1 MENDENS
8 LTLGDIKVNE
18 LVEVSG
24 FQKNNKVMI
33 DKLLAMGITR
43 GAGIKVL
50 RFAPL
55 GDPID
60 IEVKGTNLSLRKE
73 EAKLVYVRRVK

>member
-1 MENDENS
+1 MDNNKDS
-8 LTLGDIKVNE
+8 LTLGDLKANDK
-18 LVEVSG
+18 VEVTG
-24 FQKNNKVMI
+24 FQRDSKEII
-33 DKLLAMGITR
+33 DKLLAMGFSR
-43 GAGIKVL
+43 GAAIKIL

-73 EAKLVYVRRVK
+73 EAKLVYVRRA

>member
-1 MENDENS
+1 MENNKSS
-8 LTLGDIKVNE
+8 LTLGDLKTNDQ
-18 LVEVSG
+18 VEVTG
-24 FQKNNKVMI
+24 FQGDSKEMTG
-33 DKLLAMGITR
+33 KLLAMGITR
-43 GAGIKVL
+43 GAEIKIL

-73 EAKLVYVRRVK
+73 EAKLVYVRRV

>member
-1 MENDENS
+1 MKDEQEL
-8 LTLGDIKVNE
+8 LTLGDLKPNDHVIVT
-18 LVEVSG
+18 G
-24 FQKNNKVMI
+24 FQKNSKSMI
-33 DKLLAMGITR
+33 SNLLAMGITR

-60 IEVKGTNLSLRKE
+60 IEVKGTSLSLRKV
-73 EAKLVYVRRVK
+73 EAKLVFVRRV

>member
-1 MENDENS
+1 MGNNNET
-8 LTLGDIKVNE
+8 LTLEDLKTNDQ
-18 LVEVSG
+18 VEVTG
-24 FQKNNKVMI
+24 FQRDSKEMI

-43 GAGIKVL
+43 GAEIKIL

-60 IEVKGTNLSLRKE
+60 IEVKGTSLSLRKE
-73 EAKLVYVRRVK
+73 EAKLVHVRRA

>member
-1 MENDENS
+1 MENKLDS
-8 LTLGDIKVNE
+8 LTLGDLNADDHA
-18 LVEVSG
+18 EVTG
-24 FQKNNKVMI
+24 FQRDSKEMI

-43 GAGIKVL
+43 GAEIKII

-73 EAKLVYVRRVK
+73 EAKLVYVRRV

>member
-1 MENDENS
+1 MENNKYS
-8 LTLGDIKVNE
+8 LTLGDLKANDQA
-18 LVEVSG
+18 EVTG
-24 FQKNNKVMI
+24 FQRNSKEMTS
-33 DKLLAMGITR
+33 KLLAMGISR
-43 GAGIKVL
+43 GAEIKIL

-73 EAKLVYVRRVK
+73 EAKLVYVRRA

>member
-1 MENDENS
+1 MKNNKDS
-8 LTLGDIKVNE
+8 LTLGDLKAND
-18 LVEVSG
+18 LVEVTG
-24 FQKNNKVMI
+24 FQRDSKEMTS
-33 DKLLAMGITR
+33 KLLAMGISR
-43 GAGIKVL
+43 GAAIRIL

-73 EAKLVYVRRVK
+73 EAKLVYVRRV

>member
-1 MENDENS
+1 MTDDKAL
-8 LTLGDIKVNE
+8 LTLERLKKNE
-18 LVEVSG
+18 LVEVTG
-24 FQKNNKVMI
+24 FERISKEVV
-33 DKLLAMGITR
+33 DRLLAMGIAK
-43 GAGIKVL
+43 GAEVKIV

-73 EAKLVYVRRVK
+73 EAKLILVRRK

>member
-1 MENDENS
+1 MENKVES
-8 LTLGDIKVNE
+8 LTLGDLKTNDHA
-18 LVEVSG
+18 EVTG
-24 FQKNNKVMI
+24 FQKDSKEMI
-33 DKLLAMGITR
+33 GKLLSMGITR
-43 GAGIKVL
+43 GAAIKIL

-73 EAKLVYVRRVK
+73 EAKLVKVRRV

>member
-1 MENDENS
+1 MINSKDS
-8 LTLGDIKVNE
+8 LTLEGLKTDDQ
-18 LVEVSG
+18 VEVTGVQRNS
-24 FQKNNKVMI
+24 KEII

-43 GAGIKVL
+43 GAVIKIL

-73 EAKLVYVRRVK
+73 EAKLVYVRRV

>member
-1 MENDENS
+1 MENKVDS
-8 LTLGDIKVNE
+8 LTLGDLKANDH
-18 LVEVSG
+18 VEVTG
-24 FQKNNKVMI
+24 FQRDSKEMTS
-33 DKLLAMGITR
+33 KLLAMGITR
-43 GAGIKVL
+43 GAAIKIL

-73 EAKLVYVRRVK
+73 EANLVYVRRV

>member
-1 MENDENS
+1 MEYYENS
-8 LTLGDIKVNE
+8 LTLADLKANDQA
-18 LVEVSG
+18 EVTG
-24 FQKNNKVMI
+24 FQRDSKEMTS
-33 DKLLAMGITR
+33 KLLAMGISR
-43 GAGIKVL
+43 GAVIKIL

-73 EAKLVYVRRVK
+73 EAKLVYVRRA

>member
-1 MENDENS
+1 MEDYENS
-8 LTLGDIKVNE
+8 LTLGDLKANDQ
-18 LVEVSG
+18 VEVTG
-24 FQKNNKVMI
+24 FQRNSKEMTS
-33 DKLLAMGITR
+33 KLLAMGITK
-43 GAGIKVL
+43 GAAVKIL

-73 EAKLVYVRRVK
+73 EAKLVNVRRV

>member
-1 MENDENS
+1 MVNNNNS
-8 LTLGDIKVNE
+8 LTLEGLKTDDQ
-18 LVEVSG
+18 VEVTG
-24 FQKNNKVMI
+24 FQRNSKEMI
-33 DKLLAMGITR
+33 DKFLAIGITR
-43 GAGIKVL
+43 GAVIKIL

-73 EAKLVYVRRVK
+73 EAKLVYVRRV

>member
-1 MENDENS
+1 MNNNKDL
-8 LTLGDIKVNE
+8 LTLGDLKADDQ
-18 LVEVSG
+18 VEVTG
-24 FQKNNKVMI
+24 FQRNSKEMI

-43 GAGIKVL
+43 GAVIKIL

-73 EAKLVYVRRVK
+73 EAKLVYVGRI

>member
-1 MENDENS
+1 MTNNDS
-8 LTLGDIKVNE
+8 LTLGDLKASDQ
-18 LVEVSG
+18 VEVTG
-24 FQKNNKVMI
+24 FKRDSKEMTS
-33 DKLLAMGITR
+33 KLLAMGISR
-43 GAGIKVL
+43 GAAIKVL

-73 EAKLVYVRRVK
+73 EAKLVYVRRV